1 AAAARAGCSSSGVA
15 AATGEI
21 LIQLTIVPLFAGIYK
36 KGAGIGPAITFLFF
50 APAANILALVYT
62 GAALGGGFATARLVL
77 SLVFSIGIG
86 MIMAL
91 IFRKDDAA
99 RAAAPDDAFAGKG
112 GIKKS
117 AVLFLLLMVAGLLVG
132 TLKLSFLTDV
142 IAQFHVPWA
151 GAHSFQESL
160 HRLIP
165 FDPAKGEEGLTL
177 QGLALIGLLGLIGV
191 TAWRGLGKIDRGFS
205 RWTWAALGLIGLT
218 LAFAALDLRPDE
230 SGLTVGITGRM
241 LGVLATMAGLAMIA
255 REKLETE
262 EIQRW
267 LSESWGF
274 ARQIFPLLIIGV
286 FGVGVIRLFIRPEWV
301 ESVAG
306 RNTIGGNLAGVVFGV
321 FMYFPTLVEVP
332 IAKMFLSL
340 GMHRG
345 PLIAYLMADPELS
358 LQSIL
363 IVSTVI
369 GRVKAWTYVA
379 WVALFSMASGL
390 LYGAWVDGASAC
402 RLGAGLI
409 FFIGTLLGSLA
420 WASRRATRRVSEN
433 ERGG

>member
-1 AAAARAGCSSSGVA
+1 
-15 AATGEI
+15 
-21 LIQLTIVPLFAGIYK
+21 
-36 KGAGIGPAITFLFF
+36 
-50 APAANILALVYT
+50 
-62 GAALGGGFATARLVL
+62 
-77 SLVFSIGIG
+77 
-86 MIMAL
+86 
-91 IFRKDDAA
+91 
-99 RAAAPDDAFAGKG
+99 
-112 GIKKS
+112 
-117 AVLFLLLMVAGLLVG
+117 
-132 TLKLSFLTDV
+132 
-142 IAQFHVPWA
+142 
-151 GAHSFQESL
+151 
-160 HRLIP
+160 
-165 FDPAKGEEGLTL
+165 
-177 QGLALIGLLGLIGV
+177 
-191 TAWRGLGKIDRGFS
+191 
-205 RWTWAALGLIGLT
+205 
-218 LAFAALDLRPDE
+218 
-230 SGLTVGITGRM
+230 
-241 LGVLATMAGLAMIA
+241 
-255 REKLETE
+255 
-262 EIQRW
+262 
-267 LSESWGF
+267 
-274 ARQIFPLLIIGV
+274 
-286 FGVGVIRLFIRPEWV
+286 FIRPEWV